1 MSLSR
6 CHEIL
11 TECYH
16 AECLAYS
23 EYVLDDD
30 IEVLDL
36 RTDLLHDYMLLRL
49 RAVYPLPDVD
59 FAVARV
65 YLSRL
70 LGVCPLVYCGIPNL
84 VDFYDA

>member
-1 MSLSR
+1 MSLSL
-6 CHEIL
+6 CHDIL
-11 TECYH
+11 TECAT
-16 AECLAYS
+16 AERLAHD
-23 EYVLDDD
+23 EYVLYDD

-36 RTDLLHDYMLLRL
+36 RTELLHDYMLLRL

-70 LGVCPLVYCGIPNL
+70 LGVCPLVYCGIPEL
-84 VDFYDA
+84 MDL

>member
-1 MSLSR
+1 MSLSM

-16 AECLAYS
+16 VERLAYS

-49 RAVYPLPDVD
+49 CAVYTLPDVD

-70 LGVCPLVYCGIPNL
+70 LGVCPLVYCGIPEL
-84 VDFYDA
+84 MDL

>member
-1 MSLSR
+1 MSLSM

-16 AECLAYS
+16 VECLAYS

-70 LGVCPLVYCGIPNL
+70 LGVCPLVYCGIPE
-84 VDFYDA
+84 DEMFM

>member
-1 MSLSR
+1 MSLSM

-11 TECYH
+11 TECCH
-16 AECLAYS
+16 AERLAYS

-36 RTDLLHDYMLLRL
+36 RTDLLHDHMLLRL
-49 RAVYPLPDVD
+49 RAVYPLLDVD

-70 LGVCPLVYCGIPNL
+70 LGVCPLVYCGIPEL
-84 VDFYDA
+84 MDL